1 MAEPGSAGKNLP
13 DAGFADD
20 IGSADPALAQAL
32 SAYAQGV
39 ATGSDVLEALV
50 ATRVLVPVVAVLEKS
65 ETTADGHRVDKESSM
80 ATVTVRRPD
89 GGTSLL
95 GFTSVA
101 SLTAWRG
108 DARPVPVPARQAAQ
122 AALAEG
128 ADTLLLDVA
137 GPSPFAVGG
146 GELRILAF
154 ATDVTVAADQDPA
167 VAAAIRATVLDE
179 PAVTAILVAPASSG
193 LMVTFVVS
201 RSIGAEQ
208 FRALVPRLA
217 QRLAADLTLRSR
229 LTGGVQL
236 SVVPPGREPAG
247 AVSVFRRG

>member
-1 MAEPGSAGKNLP
+1 MTESAFGEKHIP
-13 DAGFADD
+13 DPGFADD
-20 IGSADPALAQAL
+20 SGAADPVLALAL

-39 ATGSDVLEALV
+39 ATGGDVLEALV

-65 ETTADGHRVDKESSM
+65 ETTAEGHRVDKESSM

-89 GGTSLL
+89 GGASLL

-101 SLTAWRG
+101 SLAAWRD
-108 DARPVPVPARQAAQ
+108 DARPVPVSARQAAQ

-154 ATDVTVAADQDPA
+154 ASDVTVAAHDDPA
-167 VAAAIRATVLDE
+167 VAVAIRATVADE
-179 PAVTAILVAPASSG
+179 PAVTAILVAPSGSG
-193 LMVTFVVS
+193 LMVTYVVS
-201 RSIGAEQ
+201 RSIGAAQ
-208 FRALVPRLA
+208 FRTLVPRLA

-229 LTGGVQL
+229 LIGGVQL
-236 SVVPPGREPAG
+236 SVVPPGREPSD
-247 AVSVFRRG
+247 AVSVFRRA